1 MAAQDT
7 HLKIDLIGF
16 NLKMLAKGKQRSL
29 LISTGSQEDKEYL
42 LDACGKMAEL
52 GVGLYATPGTHHFL
66 AQNGVESIAT
76 PWNQPTISTLI
87 KDGKVDFVINILT
100 GD

>member
-7 HLKIDLIGF
+7 HFKIDLIGF

-42 LDACGKMAEL
+42 LDACRKMAEL

-66 AQNGVESIAT
+66 AKMVLNLSRRLGTSR
-76 PWNQPTISTLI
+76 ISAH
-87 KDGKVDFVINILT
+87 
-100 GD
+100 